1 MNFKFIIILKFKVKL
16 IINII
21 IIFINNNIFIITFII
36 LLNDIIFNIVIN
48 ILQIEKTNEMIVIIQ
63 KEENIFRNAEE
74 W

>member
-48 ILQIEKTNEMIVIIQ
+48 ILQIEKTNEMIVII
-63 KEENIFRNAEE
+63 
-74 W
+74 